1 LLAIAGHTSCEV
13 GASALPPKPDIE
25 GAAGARREMTLSG
38 HCVRQSLAPDLFG
51 KWTLA
56 GHVTTTIRVR
66 CMSGAYA
73 GDADRDNVGGG
84 GSAAG
89 DGANVYVAHPEAR

>member
-1 LLAIAGHTSCEV
+1 MALYFDLVANLT
-13 GASALPPKPDIE
+13 SALPPKPDVA
-25 GAAGARREMTLSG
+25 GVPGARLVMTLSG
-38 HCVRQSLAPDLFG
+38 HCVRQSFAPDLFG
-51 KWTLA
+51 KLTLA
-56 GHVTTTIRVR
+56 GHVATTIRVR